1 MTEFHEISRR
11 ARDEYHNLEDDAMVK
26 NIFNSGKHK
35 DGVGIKIPS
44 WMIMDEMKLMD
55 HYQILRIPQR
65 RSTRLTPLTPIPTTA
80 KVDDII
86 LQDTIQLSLAEQQ
99 SRDELEVKQNV
110 QKVEEQLI
118 AEEIEKLVKRAEN
131 VKNVKVNSSTLRQDD
146 TQNILGTR
154 LELRSDKESSKVEIN
169 TETRFMPRKKFNV
182 LAQHLQDIM
191 ENSLPVMVD
200 NRVNKLTK
208 SQVPVYATQGLIM
221 ERQQNQTDVA
231 KMISDAIWQER
242 ENLRSEIALQINDAI
257 SNYIPSQVD
266 SLVKNYMS
274 GHILHVHLLSVFFS
288 KVVVIHYSRALYK
301 LS

>member
-1 MTEFHEISRR
+1 
-11 ARDEYHNLEDDAMVK
+11 ARDEYYNLEDDAMVK

-35 DGVGIKIPS
+35 DGVGIKIP
-44 WMIMDEMKLMD
+44 IKE
-55 HYQILRIPQR
+55 H
-65 RSTRLTPLTPIPTTA
+65 
-80 KVDDII
+80 
-86 LQDTIQLSLAEQQ
+86 
-99 SRDELEVKQNV
+99 
-110 QKVEEQLI
+110 LI
-118 AEEIEKLVKRAEN
+118 AEEIEKLVKRVEN

-154 LELRSDKESSKVEIN
+154 LELRSDKESSKVEIT
-169 TETRFMPRKKFNV
+169 TEPGHFKRYKSFFDELQGRYGYLFEHLKTRFMPRKKFNV

-191 ENSLPVMVD
+191 ENSLPIMVD

-208 SQVPVYATQGLIM
+208 SQVPVYAAHGLIM
-221 ERQQNQTDVA
+221 ERQQNQADVA

-288 KVVVIHYSRALYK
+288 KVMVIHYSRALYK